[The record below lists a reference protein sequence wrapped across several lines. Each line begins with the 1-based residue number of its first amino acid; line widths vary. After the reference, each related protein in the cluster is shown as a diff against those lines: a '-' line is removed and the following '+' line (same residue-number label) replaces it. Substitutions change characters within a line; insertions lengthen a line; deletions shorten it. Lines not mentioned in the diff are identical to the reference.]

1 MEEILFF
8 YKNQRLEIPNRKRM
22 FSKRFVG
29 ENGEIQEWE
38 IRAVNQKENEEILQ
52 KCHKFG
58 RFGEVLTDMEK
69 YEAMLLAESVV
80 FPDLHQAELQ
90 DSYGVAGNH
99 ELLVEML
106 TVGEYEEL
114 KRAVEDINMA

>member
-1 MEEILFF
+1 MEEISFF
-8 YKNQRLEIPNRKRM
+8 YKRNRLDIPNRRLKL
-22 FSKRFVG
+22 SKRFLD

-38 IRAVNQKENEEILQ
+38 IRAIYQKENEEILQ
-52 KCHKFG
+52 KCNKFG

-80 FPDLHQAELQ
+80 FPDLHHAELQ
-90 DSYGVAGNH
+90 DSYGVAGSH
-99 ELLVEML
+99 GLLVEML

-114 KRAVEDINMA
+114 KRAIEDINMA